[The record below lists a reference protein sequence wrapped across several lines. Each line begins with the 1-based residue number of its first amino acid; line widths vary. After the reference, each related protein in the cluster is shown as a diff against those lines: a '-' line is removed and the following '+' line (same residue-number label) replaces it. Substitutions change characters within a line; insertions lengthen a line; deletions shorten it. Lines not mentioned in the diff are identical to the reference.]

1 MRTDSKHSAAPLDWR
16 PVAALKKWAKNPK
29 KHGPANLAAIT
40 ASIEAF
46 GFVAPVVIWGS
57 QSRIIAGHG
66 RIAAA
71 LDIMRADPA
80 RLLAPDAPGPGLV
93 PVRVVEFDSEAQ
105 SAAYALADNRL
116 TEMEPMQAVD
126 VAEVLRQIQEDGGD
140 LSIPGWT
147 DEEIAAMLDAS
158 IPDADDWGD
167 ALNKLPTEDR
177 APIRVVTFTLHD
189 EQAETVQR
197 AVGRAKAMGGFVDT
211 GNENGNGNAIARVCE
226 MFLSGPGR

>member
-1 MRTDSKHSAAPLDWR
+1 MHPDAKQNLAALDWR
-16 PVAALKKWAKNPK
+16 PVDSLKKWAKNPK
-29 KHGPANLAAIT
+29 KHGAANLAAIT

-71 LDIMRADPA
+71 LGIMRADPA
-80 RLLAPDAPGPGLV
+80 RLLAPDAPGPGVV
-93 PVRVVEFDSEAQ
+93 PVRVVEFSSEAQ
-105 SAAYALADNRL
+105 AAAYALADNRL

-147 DEEIAAMLDAS
+147 DSEIAAMLDAS
-158 IPDADDWGD
+158 LPGADDWGD
-167 ALNKLPTEDR
+167 ALRQLPTEDR
-177 APIRVVTFTLHD
+177 APIRVVSFTLHD

-197 AVGRAKAMGGFVDT
+197 AVDRAKGMGDFVDT
-211 GNENGNGNAIARVCE
+211 GNENSNGNAIARVCE